1 MGVTKKAFKAL
12 RRASQKTDVS
22 WPCVLNFHVFKLQK
36 KIAAQRRRG
45 FPLRLPG
52 PVVVSGGMRQGS
64 PDLQVLDGQGNT
76 VIFPGRFCREVLQES
91 F

>member
-1 MGVTKKAFKAL
+1 MLIHMGVTKKAFKAL

-45 FPLRLPG
+45 FLFT
-52 PVVVSGGMRQGS
+52 VAWSCGGFRWNAARQ
-64 PDLQVLDGQGNT
+64 P
-76 VIFPGRFCREVLQES
+76 
-91 F
+91 